1 MQKLIKKAA
10 ATFGVVTMLA
20 LNTPAGAQQPAQGA
34 VDYPSRAIKFIV
46 PFGAGGVTDVLAR
59 ILGNEIAKDWGQPV
73 IVENVPGATA
83 IIGSQRVARSAPDGY
98 TVLITSNAHTI
109 NPALRKNLPFDAV
122 KDFTPITLLAAAPN
136 MLVVRS
142 DSPIKS
148 VADYIAAAK
157 AKPGEVSYASSG
169 IGTSLHIAGEQF
181 AQITGT
187 HYNHIPY
194 SASNQSIQAVL
205 GGQTQSSWSAVNS
218 AYPFVKDGRLRALA
232 VASEKRSVFA
242 PDVPT
247 FAELG
252 INGMKSQTW
261 LAALG
266 PAGMPPAIAAKLDA
280 EFLKLMA
287 RPDVREKIVG
297 SGNEPVGTS
306 LDKFGTQIRE
316 EIEGYKRIV
325 SNSGIK
331 VE

>member
-1 MQKLIKKAA
+1 MQTWMKKTAALIGAA
-10 ATFGVVTMLA
+10 AALA
-20 LNTPAGAQQPAQGA
+20 LAAPVGAQQPATA
-34 VDYPSRAIKFIV
+34 AAYPSRPIKFIV

-73 IVENVPGATA
+73 IVENVTGATA
-83 IIGSQRVARSAPDGY
+83 IIGTQQVARAAPDGY

-109 NPALRKNLPFDAV
+109 NPALRKTMPFDSV

-157 AKPGEVSYASSG
+157 AKPGEINYASSG

-181 AQITGT
+181 GQITGT
-187 HYNHIPY
+187 RYNHIPY
-194 SASNQSIQAVL
+194 AASNQSIQAVVA
-205 GGQTQSSWSAVNS
+205 GHTQSSWSAVNS
-218 AYPFVKDGRLRALA
+218 AFPFVKDGRLRALA
-232 VASEKRSVFA
+232 VASEKRTVFA

-252 INGMKSQTW
+252 IQGMKSETW

-266 PAGMPPAIAAKLDA
+266 PAGMPPDVAAKLDA

-287 RPDVREKIVG
+287 RADVREKILGVG
-297 SGNEPVGTS
+297 AEPVGTS
-306 LDKFGTQIRE
+306 LDKFGAQIRE
-316 EIEGYKRIV
+316 EIDMYKRIV
-325 SNSGIK
+325 SEGGIK
-331 VE
+331 AE